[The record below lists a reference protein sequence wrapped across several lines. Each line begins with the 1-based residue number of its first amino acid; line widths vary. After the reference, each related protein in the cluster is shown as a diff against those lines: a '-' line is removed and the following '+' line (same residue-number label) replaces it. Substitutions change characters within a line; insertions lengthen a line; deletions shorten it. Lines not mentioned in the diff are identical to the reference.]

1 LGTKLAENQSR
12 GRREKSINA
21 GLYCLHSFGKDSE
34 SWLKLSSSLKM
45 QTGSDCFMKKRV
57 GIIGG
62 SSPEIK
68 HLKIAEELGKL
79 IAQNGYIL
87 VNGGLKGVMEASARG
102 AKTQGGMVIG
112 ILPGKSAQDA
122 NPYIDIAIPTG
133 LGYLRNALVV
143 LNSDVLVA
151 IDGEYGTLS
160 EIAYTQIY
168 GKKIFGIETWDI
180 RGVNAV
186 DSPQAAI
193 RRIQEYFQNRS

>member
-1 LGTKLAENQSR
+1 
-12 GRREKSINA
+12 
-21 GLYCLHSFGKDSE
+21 
-34 SWLKLSSSLKM
+34 M
-45 QTGSDCFMKKRV
+45 QTGDNRFMKKRV

-62 SSPEIK
+62 SSPEIR

-102 AKTQGGMVIG
+102 AKAQGGLVIG
-112 ILPGKSAQDA
+112 ILPGKSTQDA
-122 NPYIDIAIPTG
+122 NTYTDIAIPTG

-168 GKKIFGIETWDI
+168 GKKVFGIETWDI
-180 RGVNAV
+180 RGVIAV
-186 DSPQAAI
+186 ASPKAAI
-193 RRIQEYFQNRS
+193 QHIQEYFQNRP